1 MNENATR
8 NGVIMIALGI
18 VFGIAGVL
26 LLKFGG
32 SDGWPFDYY
41 GSSGHSARL
50 LLGLC
55 GINIM
60 LGSMMYFGSQAE
72 VESTRST
79 SVAA

>member
-1 MNENATR
+1 MNQNATR
-8 NGVIMIALGI
+8 NGAIMIALGI

-50 LLGLC
+50 LFGLC
-55 GINIM
+55 GITIM
-60 LGSMMYFGSQAE
+60 LGSMMYFGSKGE
-72 VESTRST
+72 MESPRPT
-79 SVAA
+79 AAAV